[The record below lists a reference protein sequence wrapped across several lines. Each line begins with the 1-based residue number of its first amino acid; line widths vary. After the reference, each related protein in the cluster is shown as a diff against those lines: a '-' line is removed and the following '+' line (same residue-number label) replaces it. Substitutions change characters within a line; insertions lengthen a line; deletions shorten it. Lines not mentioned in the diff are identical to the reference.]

1 MAESL
6 QDGEGDNSMASSDSW
21 SLIHTERRALV
32 ADLEPLSDEQWA
44 TQSLCAQW
52 SVHDVLG
59 HMLTTA
65 KMTPPRFFVGLASAG
80 FRFNS
85 FNAAGVARE
94 TGGSPRET
102 LAHFQA
108 QLNAT
113 SHPPGPI
120 TAMVGEAVLHGED
133 IRRPLGIR
141 RDYPTETLV
150 TVADFYKGSNL
161 LLGTKTRIAG
171 LTLRASDADWSTGA
185 GPGVTGPMISL
196 LLGMTGRAAG
206 LAELSGDGVATLRSR
221 V

>member
-1 MAESL
+1 
-6 QDGEGDNSMASSDSW
+6 MASSDSW
-21 SLIHTERRALV
+21 PLIHAERRALI
-32 ADLEPLSDEQWA
+32 ADLEPLSDEQW
-44 TQSLCAQW
+44 TTPSLCAEW
-52 SVHDVLG
+52 SVDDVLG
-59 HMLTTA
+59 HMVATA

-94 TGGSPRET
+94 TAGSPRET
-102 LAHFQA
+102 LAQFKA

-113 SHPPGPI
+113 THPPGPI

-141 RDYPTETLV
+141 REYPTATLV

-171 LTLRASDADWSTGA
+171 LTLRAADADWSTGA
-185 GPGVTGPMISL
+185 GPAVTGPMISL
-196 LLGMTGRAAG
+196 LLGMTGRKAG
-206 LAELSGDGVATLRSR
+206 LADLSGEGVATLRSR